1 MKCVVRYSSHLRNT
15 YSDASQAGVSL
26 KPMEIAMVRVI
37 FVLRAFILFFLL
49 WTFFV
54 AMIVNAYYHVALRCR
69 NKQSIIKA
77 SDHVAHRCRMTMWP
91 IGVAISNPSSRRV
104 RV

>member
-77 SDHVAHRCRMTMWP
+77 SEGIKPGLTLLDLFLRMLTFGRMELF
-91 IGVAISNPSSRRV
+91 
-104 RV
+104 